1 MDKRFFI
8 ALLLTALVVAITPV
22 LFPGPKPTGLPAGTR
37 RTPAPVTV
45 SSASSGSSAAPA
57 TAVATNAP
65 AAAVSPSVLPAAGP
79 DAIPGAAA
87 ETTTVGTSHARY
99 AFSSLGA
106 VPVAARMLDYRSLSR
121 GERHAQPVELTRA
134 GEPLLRYRI
143 VVGADTLVLDRVQF
157 ALATVDSLSTPKVL
171 RYEAAVGTGRVAIT
185 YAVVPDS
192 YTVRVRGE
200 VSGLGD
206 RAFALIDLPP
216 GLRSEEADTL
226 EDQRH
231 LAYAYKPQSADA
243 KSISF
248 AKLEPGEQR
257 LESRPLTWVVAKS
270 KYFLVGLLTDSGDTP
285 FAELAVVG
293 GARTSKV
300 ASHARATVVES
311 LANGAFAF
319 TVYAGPQEW
328 RRLHALGRDFENA
341 NPYGGFLQGV
351 VQPFA
356 TIVMRVL
363 LWMHERLSLSYGW
376 VLVIF
381 GVAVRILLWPL
392 NQKAMRSSLQMQRL
406 QPQLQEIQKRHQ
418 NDPQKLQAE
427 MMRVYKEHNM
437 SPFSTFAGCLPMLIP
452 MPVLFALFF
461 VFQNTIE
468 FRGVPFLWLP
478 DISVHDPYYI
488 LPVVVGISAFVLS
501 WIGMRNT
508 PPNPQTKMMGYI
520 FPPMMTFLFL
530 KFASGLNLY
539 YAVQNLATLPQ
550 QWLLSRERARAA
562 KT

>member
-22 LFPGPKPTGLPAGTR
+22 LFPGPAPTPVPASAR
-37 RTPAPVTV
+37 RTPAPGAVA
-45 SSASSGSSAAPA
+45 SAPGAAPA

-65 AAAVSPSVLPAAGP
+65 AAAVSTPGPPAAGP
-79 DAIPGAAA
+79 LVVPGAAA

-99 AFSSLGA
+99 SFSSLGA

-121 GERHAQPVELTRA
+121 GERRAQPVELTRA

-143 VVGADTLVLDRVQF
+143 VVGADTVALDRVQF
-157 ALATVDSLSTPKVL
+157 MLAAVDSLSTPKVL
-171 RYEAAVGTGRVAIT
+171 RYEAGVGTGRVALT
-185 YAVVPDS
+185 YTVVPDS

-206 RAFALIDLPP
+206 RTFALIDLPP

-285 FAELAVVG
+285 FAELTVVG

-311 LANGAFAF
+311 LANGTFSF
-319 TVYAGPQEW
+319 TMYAGPQEW

-418 NDPQKLQAE
+418 NDPQKLQSE

-550 QWLLSRERARAA
+550 QWLLSRERAKAT
-562 KT
+562 KS

>member
-1 MDKRFFI
+1 MDKRFFV
-8 ALLLTALVVAITPV
+8 ALLLTALVVAITPI
-22 LFPGPKPTGLPAGTR
+22 LFPGPAPT
-37 RTPAPVTV
+37 RTPA
-45 SSASSGSSAAPA
+45 SSRETPAAGIPGVPGAPPAASPASPNAAPA
-57 TAVATNAP
+57 LSPAVP
-65 AAAVSPSVLPAAGP
+65 AAAVNVP
-79 DAIPGAAA
+79 DAGTAA
-87 ETTTVGTSHARY
+87 ETTAVGTTHARY
-99 AFSSLGA
+99 SFSSLGA
-106 VPVAARMLDYRSLSR
+106 APIQAQMLDYRSLSR
-121 GERHAQPVELTRA
+121 GARGARPVELARA
-134 GEPLLRYRI
+134 GEPLLRFRI
-143 VVGADTLVLDRVQF
+143 VTGRDTIALDRVLF
-157 ALATVDSLSTPKVL
+157 AKIATDSAATPNTL
-171 RYEAAVGTGRVAIT
+171 RYEAAIGGGRVALT
-185 YAVVPDS
+185 YTVRPDS
-192 YTVRVRGE
+192 YTVHVRGE
-200 VSGLGD
+200 VTGFGD
-206 RAFALIDLPP
+206 RAFALVDLPP
-216 GLRSEEADTL
+216 GLRSEEADTV
-226 EDQRH
+226 EDQGH
-231 LAYAYKPQSADA
+231 LAYAYKPLTADA
-243 KSISF
+243 RSIGFS
-248 AKLEPGEQR
+248 KLEPGEQR
-257 LESRPLTWVVAKS
+257 LENRPLTWVVAKS

-285 FAELAVVG
+285 FAELTVVG

-300 ASHARATVVES
+300 ASHARATAVES
-311 LANGAFAF
+311 LANGTFAF
-319 TVYAGPQEW
+319 TMYAGPQEW

-341 NPYGGFLQGV
+341 NPYGGFMQGA

-381 GVAVRILLWPL
+381 GVAVRIVLWPL
-392 NQKAMRSSLQMQRL
+392 NQKAMRTSLQMQRL
-406 QPQLQEIQKRHQ
+406 QPQLQEIQKKHQ

-478 DISVHDPYYI
+478 DISVYDPYYI

-508 PPNPQTKMMGYI
+508 PPNPQMKMMAYI

-539 YAVQNLATLPQ
+539 YAVQNIATLPQ
-550 QWLLSRERARAA
+550 QWLLSRERAKSTRS
-562 KT
+562 